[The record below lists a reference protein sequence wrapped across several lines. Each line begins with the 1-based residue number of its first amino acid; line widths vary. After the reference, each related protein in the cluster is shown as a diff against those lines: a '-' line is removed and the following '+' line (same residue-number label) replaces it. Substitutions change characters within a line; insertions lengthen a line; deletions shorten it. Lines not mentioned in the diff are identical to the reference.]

1 MTGPEVEIPGLTELC
16 VRLLNGDGSGRS
28 RLKGESLQQYLER
41 GCLPGRGVAETVWR
55 TGSFCRLFFAEI
67 KHLLF
72 YLVPL

>member
-1 MTGPEVEIPGLTELC
+1 MTGQEVEIPGLTELC
-16 VRLLNGDGSGRS
+16 VRILNGDGSGRS
-28 RLKGESLQQYLER
+28 PKGESLQQYLEK
-41 GCLPGRGVAETVWR
+41 GGLPGRGVAETVWR